1 MPIGISN
8 LAHSVRKSSSTDSVP
23 IPLGHAHQLVAAA
36 MGYMTLAS
44 YQAAQAAGAEPPA
57 LDQVGHVVPDY
68 DLLGDRARELGIR
81 IPASRLQEFLQLAFS
96 ERLPRTRLHGSYGG
110 VEDAIRD
117 RVDQMVLNNGDVGS
131 AMANA
136 NYDGI
141 DEVYF
146 EYEVE
151 PETLPVGE
159 PLVIKLEGH
168 VGLGIDLERPFA
180 CNKVNVEGTL
190 TVDRLGRC
198 CFAPPEVEVS
208 RAALDHNWSDSGEGD
223 DGPPMRSRTQAF
235 AELLV
240 LQPDEVGSL
249 VDVEPQPLDGQSGE
263 MVYGYLL
270 DFEGFASPE
279 IAARIV
285 ARHGS
290 LRVEV
295 GPAFF
300 DTVLDDDWPN

>member
-1 MPIGISN
+1 MPVGISN
-8 LAHSVRKSSSTDSVP
+8 LAHSIRKSSSAEAVP

-44 YQAAQAAGAEPPA
+44 YQAAQAAGAEPSV
-57 LDQVGHVVPDY
+57 LDQVGHVVPNY
-68 DLLGDRARELGIR
+68 DLLDDRARELGIG
-81 IPASRLQEFLQLAFS
+81 IPASRLQEILKLAFS
-96 ERLPRTRLHGSYGG
+96 DRLPRARLHGSYGG

-117 RVDQMVLNNGDVGS
+117 LVDQAALNYGDVAN

-151 PETLPVGE
+151 PDTLPVGE

-180 CNKVNVEGTL
+180 GNKVNVEGTL

-198 CFAPPEVEVS
+198 CFALPEVEVS
-208 RAALDHNWSDSGEGD
+208 RAALDYNWSDSGEGD
-223 DGPPMRSRTQAF
+223 EGTPMRRRTEAF
-235 AELLV
+235 AELLG
-240 LQPDEVGSL
+240 LQPDEVGGL
-249 VDVEPQPLDGQSGE
+249 VDVEPQPLDGHSGE
-263 MVYGYLL
+263 MIYGYLL

-279 IAARIV
+279 IAARIL

>member
-8 LAHSVRKSSSTDSVP
+8 LAHSVRKSSSTDGVP
-23 IPLGHAHQLVAAA
+23 IPFGHAHQLVAAA

-57 LDQVGHVVPDY
+57 LDPVGHVVPDY
-68 DLLGDRARELGIR
+68 DLLGDRARELGIG
-81 IPASRLQEFLQLAFS
+81 IPASRLHELLQLAFS
-96 ERLPRTRLHGSYGG
+96 ERLPHTRLHGSYGG

-117 RVDQMVLNNGDVGS
+117 RVDQMILNDGDVGS

-180 CNKVNVEGTL
+180 GNKVHVEGTL

-208 RAALDHNWSDSGEGD
+208 RAALDYNWSDSGEGD

-235 AELLV
+235 AELLG

-249 VDVEPQPLDGQSGE
+249 VDVEPQPLDGHSGE

-300 DTVLDDDWPN
+300 DTVFDDDWPN